1 MILDMIDILIFDFFA
16 YQVASSTITD
26 ARKHARLYGPGAP
39 PINKIKRKVQRLSNV
54 QEEQFTIFFQDRENV
69 AMSSYHIDAKT
80 GLPVLYLRDQKCE
93 LWNKFIETY
102 PNGMKRSTFMA
113 RLKNST
119 NLKYRDDLGG
129 LCQICNDYGFEV
141 FENLTNIIRD
151 NFKEKTIMVS

>member
-1 MILDMIDILIFDFFA
+1 
-16 YQVASSTITD
+16 VASNTIND
-26 ARKHARLYGPGAP
+26 ARKHARLYGPGAL
-39 PINKIKRKVQRLSNV
+39 PINKTKRKVQRLSNV

-80 GLPVLYLRDQKCE
+80 GLPVLYLRDQKSE
-93 LWNKFIETY
+93 LWNKFTETY

-141 FENLTNIIRD
+141 FENWANIIQD
-151 NFKEKTIMVS
+151 NFKDKTIMVS